1 MRPGP
6 CGGLHPGGRVAKSCL
21 TGCAMPHA
29 TFNTPL
35 GVCAIAW
42 NDTALTRFL
51 LPDPERPAGAATA
64 STPPDWVDAVIARVQ
79 RHLGGEPQDFTDLSY
94 DFNRVTEFVR
104 SVLRATLEVK
114 PGRTATYGDLAEAL
128 GLPAA
133 SARAIGSALG
143 TNPWPLLIPCHRII
157 AATGRMTGFSG
168 PGGVGT
174 KVRLLALEGAQLLA
188 E

>member
-1 MRPGP
+1 
-6 CGGLHPGGRVAKSCL
+6 
-21 TGCAMPHA
+21 MPHA

-35 GVCAIAW
+35 GLCAIAW
-42 NDTALTRFL
+42 NDAGLTRFL
-51 LPDPERPAGAATA
+51 LPDPERPAGAATPA
-64 STPPDWVDAVIARVQ
+64 EPPSWVAQVIGRVQ
-79 RHLGGEPQDFTDLSY
+79 RHLAGEPQDFADVAY
-94 DFNRVTEFVR
+94 DFTRVSDFVR
-104 SVLRATLEVK
+104 SVLQATLEVK
-114 PGRTATYGDLAEAL
+114 PGRTVTYGDLADVI
-128 GLPAA
+128 GLPAS

-174 KVRLLALEGAQLLA
+174 KVKLLALEGAQLFA